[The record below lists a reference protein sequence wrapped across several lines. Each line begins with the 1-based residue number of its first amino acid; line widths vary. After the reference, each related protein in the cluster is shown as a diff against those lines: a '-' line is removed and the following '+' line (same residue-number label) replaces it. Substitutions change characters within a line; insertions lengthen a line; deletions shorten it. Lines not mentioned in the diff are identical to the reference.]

1 LGRLPRPGLS
11 PEVSAE
17 CPELRQV
24 LGGPLGSFRQDDVAM
39 ACSARGLR
47 KPRSGEVVVMI
58 VESDLAIGH
67 EDDRVA
73 FAVASDGGDK

>member
-1 LGRLPRPGLS
+1 
-11 PEVSAE
+11 
-17 CPELRQV
+17 
-24 LGGPLGSFRQDDVAM
+24 M